1 MSLAGKGDLSRS
13 FNPGLGLH
21 VDMVESR
28 SDDALI
34 LEGILVF
41 LTPSVQPTHQVGNG
55 VDRARHLH
63 LLIGLSDP
71 FSHPCKLD
79 ELH

>member
-34 LEGILVF
+34 LVF
-41 LTPSVQPTHQVGNG
+41 LTPSVQPTHQIGNG

-63 LLIGLSDP
+63 LLISLSDP